1 MIKIIK
7 LLPTFFFTAL
17 VLNFFKLFRTEFKK
31 KKKKRT
37 YDSNNSN
44 LSQLRTEKGKK
55 ERDRDI
61 TKQIVMKKFPK
72 NYSQTC
78 VVLTRKQ
85 IMFSRTNRTLANANS
100 PAANWQSVLTIRRC
114 FRPLPP
120 PLLRLSIA
128 D

>member
-44 LSQLRTEKGKK
+44 LSQFRTEKEKK
-55 ERDRDI
+55 RER
-61 TKQIVMKKFPK
+61 
-72 NYSQTC
+72 
-78 VVLTRKQ
+78 
-85 IMFSRTNRTLANANS
+85 
-100 PAANWQSVLTIRRC
+100 
-114 FRPLPP
+114 
-120 PLLRLSIA
+120 
-128 D
+128 